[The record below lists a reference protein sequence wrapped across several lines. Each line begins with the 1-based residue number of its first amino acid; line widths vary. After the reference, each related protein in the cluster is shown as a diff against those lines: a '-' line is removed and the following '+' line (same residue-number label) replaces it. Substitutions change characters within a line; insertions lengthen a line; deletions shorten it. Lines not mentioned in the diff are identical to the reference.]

1 MAIALC
7 PDCEEGIS
15 LGPRPRI
22 GQRVT
27 CPHCN
32 AELEVVEI
40 SPLEL
45 DWAFED
51 TDTDWDE
58 EDEWEEEENWGEEED
73 VEDWE
78 DQEDDED
85 L

>member
-22 GQRVT
+22 GQKVT

-51 TDTDWDE
+51 TDTDLDE
-58 EDEWEEEENWGEEED
+58 EDEWEEDDWGEDEEED

-78 DQEDDED
+78 DEPDED
-85 L
+85 